1 MKDNSHS
8 GRRLA
13 DEPDIF
19 LESFDNSE
27 QNEHRCIFNFIFK
40 IFWVGPLQ
48 SILIKWLIKGVLSA
62 KSLLNYFAPLD
73 AWLDEQLDESEIGWD
88 EASVW
93 TPAGFEN
100 FPEEAQPSNPTTP
113 SSKTIFT

>member
-1 MKDNSHS
+1 M
-8 GRRLA
+8 
-13 DEPDIF
+13 
-19 LESFDNSE
+19 
-27 QNEHRCIFNFIFK
+27 
-40 IFWVGPLQ
+40 
-48 SILIKWLIKGVLSA
+48 IKGVLSA

-113 SSKTIFT
+113 SSKTFFTISEPSRLGMKTYKISAYQTF